1 MSKFN
6 LELLLKI
13 VSAVIKAVVSVLYGI
28 TDISDNSDSDGTS

>member
-6 LELLLKI
+6 LELLLKV

-28 TDISDNSDSDGTS
+28 KEDNENETGN

>member
-13 VSAVIKAVVSVLYGI
+13 VSAVIKAVISVLFGVK
-28 TDISDNSDSDGTS
+28 DDSDDSESVNS

>member
-28 TDISDNSDSDGTS
+28 KDIDEDGTE

>member
-13 VSAVIKAVVSVLYGI
+13 VSAVIKAVVGVLYGI
-28 TDISDNSDSDGTS
+28 KDIDENEADN

>member
-13 VSAVIKAVVSVLYGI
+13 VSAVIKAVIAVLFGI
-28 TDISDNSDSDGTS
+28 KDDSDDIESV